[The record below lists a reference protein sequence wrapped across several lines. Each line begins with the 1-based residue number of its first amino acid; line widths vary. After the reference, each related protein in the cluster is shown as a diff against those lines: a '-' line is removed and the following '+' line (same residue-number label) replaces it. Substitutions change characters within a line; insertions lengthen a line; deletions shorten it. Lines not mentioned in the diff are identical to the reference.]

1 MGETVQVHSADG
13 THVGFERI
21 GSGPPLLLVHG
32 GTADRSR
39 WAPVVPA
46 LSQRFTLLIPD
57 RRGRGL
63 SKEEADPA
71 AAGYALEREAEDL
84 LAIVE
89 SVPGG
94 GTVRVFAHSFGAL
107 VAMEAAMRSKAIGGM
122 VLYEPPF
129 ATPGHDIVGP
139 EAMAAFRERLE
150 ADDREGALEVFFTR
164 VIELPAAAV
173 DAMRGT
179 PIWQAR
185 LAAVHTG
192 LREGEVAQSWRP
204 DPERLAAVQGPVRLL
219 LGTDTTAALDAATR
233 ALARAMPSWEL
244 VAIEG
249 QGHMAIDQAT
259 DVVTQLV
266 LGHLY

>member
-13 THVGFERI
+13 AHIGFERI

-39 WAPVVPA
+39 WKPVVPA
-46 LSQRFTLLIPD
+46 LSARFTLLIPD

-63 SKEEADPA
+63 SKEEPEA
-71 AAGYALEREAEDL
+71 YAIEREAEDL

-107 VAMEAAMRSKAIGGM
+107 VAMEAAMRTKAIGAM

-129 ATPGHDIVGP
+129 PVPGGDVIDRP
-139 EAMAAFRERLE
+139 MMARFEELLAV
-150 ADDREGALEVFFTR
+150 DDREGALEHFFTN
-164 VIELPAAAV
+164 VLELPPAV
-173 DAMRGT
+173 VEGMKGT
-179 PIWQAR
+179 PIWSAR
-185 LAAVHTG
+185 LAAVHTIV
-192 LREGEVAQSWRP
+192 REGRAVQSWRL
-204 DPERLAAVQGPVRLL
+204 DPERLASIQGPVRLL
-219 LGTDTTAALDAATR
+219 LGTETTPALDAASR
-233 ALARAMPSWEL
+233 ALARAMPAWEL

-249 QGHMAIDQAT
+249 QGHLAIDAAT
-259 DVVTQLV
+259 DVVTELV